1 MAGALNEAGLARQVF
16 SALQAASCPYLER
29 LNLQESDGML
39 ELLCS
44 PSELRTAILTWL
56 CSSIYPKIATPGKD
70 QQTVMEE
77 MATLGHELLLCE
89 ENNVELIRGDSSPRQ
104 QLLFLQQ
111 LVSLVLDRSDPDE
124 CCASADL
131 LMNELF
137 SPDNH
142 PRLSQV
148 LEPALDPRSE
158 HTKSTHKSTK
168 QSSNQT
174 SANEDVSALLQ
185 STRSALE
192 QLKSECE
199 FLSTDHE
206 SPPIFSPSA
215 LHVAA
220 VDLQQL
226 MTAFSHVYETELVT
240 CCKRDPPT
248 FNAEMKVFQRV
259 HQLLQACLMDLEMLS
274 ELSETSESITEDV
287 KLLPGPTS
295 RGEERTLSDQL
306 LELSKRYTKFVFQLD
321 S

>member
-16 SALQAASCPYLER
+16 SALQAAACPYLER
-29 LNLQESDGML
+29 LNLQESVSML

-56 CSSIYPKIATPGKD
+56 CSSIHPKIDASGKD

-77 MATLGHELLLCE
+77 MAALGHELLLCK
-89 ENNVELIRGDSSPRQ
+89 ENDMALIRGDSSPRQ

-111 LVSLVLDRSDPDE
+111 LASLVLDRSDPDE
-124 CCASADL
+124 CSVSADL

-137 SPDNH
+137 SAENH

-148 LEPALDPRSE
+148 LEPTLDPRSE
-158 HTKSTHKSTK
+158 DAKSSHKSNK
-168 QSSNQT
+168 LSSSRT
-174 SANEDVSALLQ
+174 SANEDVSDLLQ

-199 FLSTDHE
+199 FLSSDHH
-206 SPPIFSPSA
+206 SPPVFSPSA

-220 VDLQQL
+220 DDLQQL
-226 MTAFSHVYETELVT
+226 MTTFSHVYETELAT
-240 CCKRDPPT
+240 CCKRDPPK
-248 FNAEMKVFQRV
+248 FDAEMKVFPRV

-274 ELSETSESITEDV
+274 QLSETSESITEDI
-287 KLLPGPTS
+287 KQLPGPAS
-295 RGEERTLSDQL
+295 RGEERTLSEQL
-306 LELSKRYTKFVFQLD
+306 LELSKRYTKFVSQLD